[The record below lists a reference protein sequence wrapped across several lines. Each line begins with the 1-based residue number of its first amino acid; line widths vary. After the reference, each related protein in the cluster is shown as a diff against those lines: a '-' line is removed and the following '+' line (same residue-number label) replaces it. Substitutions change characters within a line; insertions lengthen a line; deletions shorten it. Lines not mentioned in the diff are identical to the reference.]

1 MNNVLNIIKKKNKL
15 IQCVFATLIAQL
27 IVTFV
32 VFYGL
37 RDQEPKLLD
46 ELKQKYPI
54 IEKRPLLFFFFVPVA
69 ILYTLLYVIHSV
81 ESFSLKFVFFT
92 LFSVFFGFL
101 MTLSKST
108 LSSETIMFALLSTI
122 SIFVAM
128 LSFAVLLIHRGVD
141 FLKYG
146 GFLFTILF
154 LLVIGQLM
162 NLFLIQDSVL
172 QKVLKIV
179 GLILF
184 TIYIIYHTYTM
195 LFLKTNFNNDCIS
208 GAISY
213 YMDFINIFSRLSS
226 IDE

>member
-226 IDE
+226 SDE

>member
-46 ELKQKYPI
+46 ELKKKYPI

-81 ESFSLKFVFFT
+81 ESFPLKFVFFT

-172 QKVLKIV
+172 QKILKIM
-179 GLILF
+179 GLMLF
-184 TIYIIYHTYTM
+184 IIYIIYHTYTM

-226 IDE
+226 VDE

>member
-1 MNNVLNIIKKKNKL
+1 MNNVLNLIKKKNKL

-27 IVTFV
+27 IVSFV
-32 VFYGL
+32 VFYRL
-37 RDQEPKLLD
+37 RDRESELLD
-46 ELKQKYPI
+46 ELKEKYPV
-54 IEKRPLLFFFFVPVA
+54 IEKRPLLFHLFIPVA
-69 ILYTLLYVIHSV
+69 ILYTLLYVINSV

-92 LFSVFFGFL
+92 LFSGFFGFL
-101 MTLSKST
+101 MNISKST
-108 LSSETIMFALLSTI
+108 VSSETIMFALLSTI
-122 SIFVAM
+122 SVFVAM
-128 LSFAVLLIHRGVD
+128 LSFAALLIHRGVD

-146 GFLFTILF
+146 GVLFGILL

-162 NLFLIQDSVL
+162 NLFLIQDSAL
-172 QKVLKIV
+172 QKFLKIV

-184 TIYIIYHTYTM
+184 IIYIIYHTYTM

-226 IDE
+226 VDK